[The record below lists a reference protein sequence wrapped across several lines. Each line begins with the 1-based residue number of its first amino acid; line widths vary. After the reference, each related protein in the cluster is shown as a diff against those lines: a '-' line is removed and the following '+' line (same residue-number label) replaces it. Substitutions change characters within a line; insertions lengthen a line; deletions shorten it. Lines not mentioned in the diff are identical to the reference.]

1 MTYERVLI
9 TMPPG
14 LRDRAHAAGINVSG
28 VSAIAVSR
36 IVEISEKE
44 TGIAPSKATLPAVSS
59 QGATS

>member
-1 MTYERVLI
+1 MTYERVLV

-28 VSAIAVSR
+28 VAAAALLCSVQAI
-36 IVEISEKE
+36 EKE